1 MTWLDYS
8 FSRPPLAQAR
18 GMGATGVLR
27 YLAPVTPQTQGKIL
41 TAPERD
47 LIFAADFDLALNF
60 EWYEGRCLEGGA
72 AGRQDAATALAQ
84 ARALGYPPKRCIYF
98 SHDTGQWTNA
108 VLDYFDG
115 VNAGLSGYYET
126 GGYGGYG
133 TVKALLDA
141 RKITRAWQ
149 TLAWSNGQREP
160 RAALYQNGRQW
171 FGNAADENEVTGPVN
186 GWRGITSGDS
196 GLGGGVPITSPEDDM
211 DDAGLQLGLREFFA
225 SKEGHDRIMI
235 AVNDAITTDTIKTQL
250 TTQANLAVRQ
260 VLASQE
266 GHDRIMVA
274 DGDAIDRRPT
284 VDPAALAAAVV
295 KALPASGGSLT
306 PADVAKAVTDALN
319 ATTLHVGA

>member
-1 MTWLDYS
+1 VTWIDYS
-8 FSRPPLAQAR
+8 FSRPPLAQVR
-18 GMGATGVLR
+18 SMGATGVLR
-27 YLAPVTPQTQGKIL
+27 YLAPDTPATHGKLL

-47 LIFAADFDLALNF
+47 QIFSADLDLALNF

-72 AGRQDAATALAQ
+72 AGRQDAGTALAQ

-115 VNAGLSGYYET
+115 VNAGLAGYYET

-186 GWRGITSGDS
+186 GWRGISSGEG
-196 GLGGGVPITSPEDDM
+196 GLGGGVPIQGVEMLDPNDPIVVRLLAQTATANSGLTVADQQADHNATLNALKL
-211 DDAGLQLGLREFFA
+211 AGQLATQLAAVQGVEA
-225 SKEGHDRIMI
+225 SQVATLNAIKS
-235 AVNDAITTDTIKTQL
+235 AVSAPGQLDVPTLAAAITS
-250 TTQANLAVRQ
+250 NLGPD
-260 VLASQE
+260 LIHE
-266 GHDRIMVA
+266 LI
-274 DGDAIDRRPT
+274 
-284 VDPAALAAAVV
+284 AALAA
-295 KALPASGGSLT
+295 KL
-306 PADVAKAVTDALN
+306 
-319 ATTLHVGA
+319 GA

>member
-1 MTWLDYS
+1 VTWLDYS
-8 FSRPPLAQAR
+8 FARPPLTQAR
-18 GMGATGVLR
+18 SMGASGVLR

-41 TAPERD
+41 NAAERD
-47 LIFAADFDLALNF
+47 LIFAADLDLALNF

-84 ARALGYPPKRCIYF
+84 ARALGYPPRRCIYF
-98 SHDTGQWTNA
+98 SHDTGQWAGA

-115 VNAGLSGYYET
+115 VNAGLAGYYET

-160 RAALYQNGRQW
+160 GAALYQNGRQW

-196 GLGGGVPITSPEDDM
+196 GLGGGVPIQGVEMLDPTDPIVIKLLAQTATANSGLTIPEQQGDHN
-211 DDAGLQLGLREFFA
+211 ATINALTLLGRLVAQL
-225 SKEGHDRIMI
+225 S
-235 AVNDAITTDTIKTQL
+235 AVATTDTAAAASIADVKTQL
-250 TTQANLAVRQ
+250 GHLA
-260 VLASQE
+260 A
-266 GHDRIMVA
+266 GTA
-274 DGDAIDRRPT
+274 T
-284 VDPAALAAAVV
+284 VDPVALAQAIAGHV
-295 KALPASGGSLT
+295 KLVAS
-306 PADVAKAVTDALN
+306 
-319 ATTLHVGA
+319 

>member
-1 MTWLDYS
+1 
-8 FSRPPLAQAR
+8 
-18 GMGATGVLR
+18 MGAAGVLR

-41 TAPERD
+41 TAAERD
-47 LIFAADFDLALNF
+47 LIFASDLDLALNF

-72 AGRQDAATALAQ
+72 AGRQDAATALTQ
-84 ARALGYPPKRCIYF
+84 ARALGYPPRRCIYF

-115 VNAGLSGYYET
+115 VNAGLAGYYET

-149 TLAWSNGQREP
+149 TLAWSNGQREA

-196 GLGGGVPITSPEDDM
+196 GLGGGVPIQGVEMLDPNDPIVIKLLAQTATANSGLTVADQQGDHNATLNALKILGSLVTQLSAVAAS
-211 DDAGLQLGLREFFA
+211 DATAAA
-225 SKEGHDRIMI
+225 SI
-235 AVNDAITTDTIKTQL
+235 ADVKTQL
-250 TTQANLAVRQ
+250 GHLA
-260 VLASQE
+260 A
-266 GHDRIMVA
+266 GTA
-274 DGDAIDRRPT
+274 T
-284 VDPAALAAAVV
+284 VDPVALAQAIAGHV
-295 KALPASGGSLT
+295 KLVAS
-306 PADVAKAVTDALN
+306 
-319 ATTLHVGA
+319 